1 VSVRAELSVLF
12 DEMFARRQRMAANAG
27 YPSFRDYIFPAKYRF
42 DYTAEDCATFHEA
55 VLATVVPAVE
65 RTLVLR
71 RKRLGLP
78 TLRPWDLAVSPYRP
92 DMARPFNNG
101 KDLAATASR
110 MFVRIDP
117 ELGTEFA
124 TMITEGLLDLDSRQ
138 GKAPGGYCDTLHARG
153 RPFIFMNASGVL
165 QDVTTLLHEAGHA
178 FHAFASHER
187 PLIWQRHPGSEA
199 AELASMSMEFLA
211 GRWMAQPVGYLP
223 EGDAIIAQIEHFED
237 VLASLAH
244 IACVDA
250 FQHWIYTTPDGADAA
265 RRDEEWLRIRA
276 QFEPGVDWSGL
287 EAERVARWYR
297 QLHIFLY
304 PFYYIEYGIAQI
316 GALQV
321 WRNSLDNPTKA
332 VARYREAL
340 ALGAT
345 RSLPDIYS
353 AAGARLTFDVDEIG
367 QLVELVENQIERAR
381 VELPR

>member
-1 VSVRAELSVLF
+1 
-12 DEMFARRQRMAANAG
+12 MAANAG

-304 PFYYIEYGIAQI
+304 PFYYIEYGIAQL

-321 WRNSLDNPTKA
+321 WRNSTRDRQEA
-332 VARYREAL
+332 VTAYRRFL
-340 ALGAT
+340 AMGAT
-345 RSLPDIYS
+345 APLPELYR
-353 AAGARLTFDVDEIG
+353 AAGA
-367 QLVELVENQIERAR
+367 ELVFDQRRMGDLVAAVETEIAALRAR
-381 VELPR
+381 LPADAEVARG